1 MLRAKNKKRKIL
13 LFDNDKELADN
24 IKLYLEDLYA
34 VNIVTNIDN
43 LAPELFKQSYDFL
56 IFEATSTDIHYNII
70 INKIRLIVP
79 DTKIVLMC
87 TFFDT
92 DNNTER
98 SILGNVDDY
107 IFKPFD
113 VNLLRQKLIKLYSPK
128 KVVSVTG

>member
-1 MLRAKNKKRKIL
+1 MLRTKQKKRKIL

-24 IKLYLEDLYA
+24 IKLYLEDLYS
-34 VNIVTNIDN
+34 VNVVTNIDN
-43 LAPELFKQSYDFL
+43 LAPELFKTTYDFL
-56 IFEATSTDIHYNII
+56 IFEVSSIDADYNII

-98 SILGNVDDY
+98 LILGNVDDY

-128 KVVSVTG
+128 KAVSLSH

>member
-34 VNIVTNIDN
+34 VNIVTSIDN

-98 SILGNVDDY
+98 LILGNVDDY

-113 VNLLRQKLIKLYSPK
+113 VNLLRKKLIKLYSPK
-128 KVVSVTG
+128 KVVSLSG